1 MRRTALW
8 EAMEQRWW
16 QPLLQQDLCSK
27 DRYGYDRYGKLELG
41 IPLDRFGGFSKSRQ
55 ELCYRHRMHMML
67 QELKDAMVTGKRSI
81 EIAEQLM
88 GGLAFS
94 TVGNRVEDTFRR
106 SGLTSTTHLTAPPHR
121 TCTPHLL
128 SLFFLHTSCS

>member
-1 MRRTALW
+1 MAASHLAPDMLATIFLGAASNPEKLCLLSGVCRDWLVLITGRTDETYSLW

-55 ELCYRHRMHMML
+55 ELCYR
-67 QELKDAMVTGKRSI
+67 
-81 EIAEQLM
+81 
-88 GGLAFS
+88 
-94 TVGNRVEDTFRR
+94 
-106 SGLTSTTHLTAPPHR
+106 PH
-121 TCTPHLL
+121 
-128 SLFFLHTSCS
+128 